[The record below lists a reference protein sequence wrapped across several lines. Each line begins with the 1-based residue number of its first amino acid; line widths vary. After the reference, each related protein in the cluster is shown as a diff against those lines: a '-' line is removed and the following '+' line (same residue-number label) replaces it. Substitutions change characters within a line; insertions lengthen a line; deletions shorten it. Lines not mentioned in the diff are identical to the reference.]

1 MYDDGFLADFHTKK
15 LNIIGLEIWGL
26 GGEHALNK
34 REEFREY

>member
-1 MYDDGFLADFHTKK
+1 MIIKK
-15 LNIIGLEIWGL
+15 GLEIWGL